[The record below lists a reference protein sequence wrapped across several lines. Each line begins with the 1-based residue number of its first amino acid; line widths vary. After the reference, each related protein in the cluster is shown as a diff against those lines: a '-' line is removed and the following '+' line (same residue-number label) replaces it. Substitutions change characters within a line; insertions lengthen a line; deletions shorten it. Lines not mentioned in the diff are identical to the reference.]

1 MKPRTDVFFVLSAG
15 VLWSTV
21 GLGVRLIEDAL
32 VWQILLYRSVSLSFF
47 LYFVITFRSGESPF
61 VQIQRIGFPA
71 VIAGLSLVAAYSGG
85 VYAIQTTS
93 VANAMLLFATAPFMA
108 AVLGWICLR
117 ENVRMATWIS
127 IVVAI
132 VGISIMVADKSGASV
147 LSGSFSALGSAFGFA
162 VFTVALRWG
171 KSGEMLPAV
180 FLSGL
185 FGIGV
190 TLTICLF
197 MNLPIFLSFNDAGI
211 SAGMGVFQVGAGLIL
226 YTLGSRTLQAAELAL
241 LSLAEV
247 LLGPFWVW
255 IFLDET
261 ITANTFIGG
270 AFLLIAIAGNAITGK
285 RWKPPPFNSP

>member
-1 MKPRTDVFFVLSAG
+1 MTPRTDVFFVLSAG

-32 VWQILLYRSVSLSFF
+32 VWQILLYRPVSLSFF

-61 VQIQRIGFPA
+61 VQIQRIGFSA
-71 VIAGLSLVAAYSGG
+71 FIAGLSLVAAYSGG
-85 VYAIQTTS
+85 VYATQTTS

-117 ENVRMATWIS
+117 ESVRMATWIS
-127 IVVAI
+127 IVIAI
-132 VGISIMVADKSGASV
+132 VGISIMDADKSGASV
-147 LSGSFSALGSAFGFA
+147 LSGSISALGSAFGFA

-171 KSGEMLPAV
+171 KSGEMLPAI

-197 MNLPIFLSFNDAGI
+197 MNLPIFLSFNDAGF

-226 YTLGSRTLQAAELAL
+226 YTLGSHTLQAAELAL

-247 LLGPFWVW
+247 WLGPFWVW

-270 AFLLIAIAGNAITGK
+270 AFLLIAIAGNAISGK